1 MKDEEIRKAFEVIGK
16 SAELVLE
23 HHKSRG
29 FRNSV
34 IEVGIQNIIDTC
46 KIALEQITKGQRE
59 KLENDADH
67 HLK

>member
-46 KIALEQITKGQRE
+46 KIALEQITKEERE